1 MSHIEVERDGPVATL
16 WLNRPEKLNALS
28 EDMWAD
34 IPRAV
39 EDLDDDPDIRVIM
52 VAGRGRAFTVGIDL
66 ALLAGLQ
73 PSEGSMATRS
83 DAVYRDIRRLQRTVD
98 SFANTDKPVIAAIH
112 GYCIGAGVNL
122 ISACDLR
129 LATTDATFSIRE
141 TKMGLV
147 ADIGALQR
155 LPLILGEATVAE
167 MAFTGADYDSS
178 WALERGLVSQ
188 VLANTDELNR
198 ATTELANQIAANS
211 PLVTKGIKAVL
222 RGGRGRPVE
231 EGLEL
236 VARWN
241 STHLLSNDLTEAM
254 TAFLEKRAPRFTGE

>member
-1 MSHIEVERDGPVATL
+1 MSHIDVERDGPIATL

-28 EDMWAD
+28 EDMWTD

-39 EDLDDDPDIRVIM
+39 EDLDGDPDVRVIR

-66 ALLAGLQ
+66 GMLAGLQ
-73 PSEGSMATRS
+73 PPEGSMATRS
-83 DAVYRDIRRLQRTVD
+83 EAVYRDIRRLQGTVD
-98 SFANTDKPVIAAIH
+98 CFANIDKPVIAAIH
-112 GYCIGAGVNL
+112 GYCLGAGVNL

-129 LATTDATFSIRE
+129 LATSDATFSIRE

-167 MAFTGADYDSS
+167 MAFTGADYGSS
-178 WALERGLVSQ
+178 WALERGLVGQ
-188 VLANTDELNR
+188 VLATNDELHH
-198 ATTELANQIAANS
+198 ASMELAHQIAANS

-222 RGGRGRPVE
+222 RGGRGRTVE

-241 STHLLSNDLTEAM
+241 STHLLSDDLVEAM
-254 TAFLEKRAPRFTGE
+254 TAFLEKRPPHFTGE